1 MFTYKTNLIVFVVVL
16 AVIAVV
22 TLMAIAFHSIAD
34 AQSENDDAQAKIVEL
49 NGMIDRLQGTLKD
62 AEAEILEHSERI
74 EDYKDIF
81 TAWSK
86 ATPEVSKAIKQ
97 ITAEYSVFLEN
108 AHLYPLDIVDNL
120 ENEVLN
126 AVCTALRSTNPFVGV
141 EEYKSIVFKANEARY
156 DNVIL
161 SKIEQITENGVS
173 FEEDSEAVASL
184 REYYDS
190 FSQNEMVVRSFV
202 EQGIDKEIEALEKT
216 VDFDEETNLAKV
228 FEKAVAEI
236 KTPIT
241 LETSFAKANDA
252 WNALQNAL
260 ETDDVLAESTVNAHF
275 LFVSYALRYEELLIA
290 KEEADVINEM
300 ISRLV
305 VSPDVSTKESI
316 DYIEARID
324 AWMQKFNIEVE
335 NANMVN
341 DLTPSKTAY
350 ERAISE
356 LAALYETYKNAVNVI
371 GSVDHNSKNAIDNA
385 LKCYD
390 SIKNHKDTDVVLSLE
405 SPHTVAE
412 LYELIEESLEHYNRI
427 VDKITSIRNEI
438 DRLHDVDPDVTHEE
452 ISALDISV
460 NELLA
465 WKVPVEALNSDEKDY
480 VDLLSKARLLPYK
493 NDAFRKIKSTYD
505 ESYEM
510 ANDDRDV
517 ILELVSIKDASLN
530 DIERATSVEEINKI
544 VEKAVNDFNAC
555 LK

>member
-1 MFTYKTNLIVFVVVL
+1 MFTYKTNLIVFAVVL

-22 TLMAIAFHSIAD
+22 SSIAIAFNSIAD
-34 AQSENDDAQAKIVEL
+34 AKSENDDAKAKIVEL
-49 NGMIDRLQGTLKD
+49 NGMIDRLQSTLKD
-62 AEAEILEHSERI
+62 TQTEISHHRERI

-81 TAWSK
+81 EAWSK
-86 ATPEVSKAIKQ
+86 ATPQVSEAIKQ
-97 ITAEYSVFLEN
+97 IAGEYSRALEN
-108 AHLYPLDIVDNL
+108 AHMYPYEVINNL
-120 ENEVLN
+120 EDEMLN
-126 AVCTALRSTNPFVGV
+126 AICSALRSTNPFVVV

-161 SKIEQITENGVS
+161 SKIEQIIENGVS

-190 FSQNEMVVRSFV
+190 FSQNESVVRSFV
-202 EQGIDKEIEALEKT
+202 EQGIDKKVESLEKAI
-216 VDFDEETNLAKV
+216 DSDEENDLAKA
-228 FEKAVAEI
+228 FEDAVAQI
-236 KTPIT
+236 NTPIT
-241 LETSFAKANDA
+241 LATSLKNANDA

-260 ETDDVLAESTVNAHF
+260 EADDVLAESTVNARF

-300 ISRLV
+300 ISKLV
-305 VSPDVSTKESI
+305 ISPDLTTRDSIEFIETKIS
-316 DYIEARID
+316 D
-324 AWMQKFNIEVE
+324 WMQKFNIEAE

-356 LAALYETYKNAVNVI
+356 LAALYEAYKNAVEKI
-371 GSVDHNSKNAIDNA
+371 GKVTQCSKPDIDNA
-385 LKCYD
+385 LKSYE
-390 SIKNHKDTDVVLSLE
+390 SIKDYKDADVILSLE

-452 ISALDISV
+452 ISALDVSV
-460 NELLA
+460 SELLA
-465 WKVPVEALNSDEKDY
+465 LEIALDALNTDEKDY
-480 VDLLSKARLLPYK
+480 VELLGKARLLPYK
-493 NDAFRKIKSTYD
+493 NDAFREIKSTYD
-505 ESYEM
+505 NCYEM
-510 ANDDRDV
+510 ANNDRDV
-517 ILELVSIKDASLN
+517 ILELVSIKDSSLN
-530 DIERATSVEEINKI
+530 DVERATSVEEINKI

>member
-184 REYYDS
+184 KEYYDS

>member
-97 ITAEYSVFLEN
+97 IAGEYSVFLEN

-126 AVCTALRSTNPFVGV
+126 AVCTALRSTTPFLVAEDFKNVVV
-141 EEYKSIVFKANEARY
+141 EANKVRY
-156 DNVIL
+156 DNVIK
-161 SKIEQITENGVS
+161 SKIDKIKENGVS

-190 FSQNEMVVRSFV
+190 FSQNESVVRSFV

-241 LETSFAKANDA
+241 LETSFAKANDT

-260 ETDDVLAESTVNAHF
+260 ETDDVLAESTVNARF

-324 AWMQKFNIEVE
+324 AWMQKFNIEAE

-356 LAALYETYKNAVNVI
+356 LAALYEAYKNAVEKI
-371 GSVDHNSKNAIDNA
+371 GEVTQCSKPDIDNA

-405 SPHTVAE
+405 SPNTVSE
-412 LYELIEESLEHYNRI
+412 LYKLIETALEEYNLI
-427 VDKITSIRNEI
+427 INKIASIRKEI

-465 WKVPVEALNSDEKDY
+465 WEVPVEALNSDEKDY
-480 VDLLSKARLLPYK
+480 VELLSKARLLPYK
-493 NDAFRKIKSTYD
+493 NDAFRKIKSIYD

-517 ILELVSIKDASLN
+517 ILELVSIKDSSLN
-530 DIERATSVEEINKI
+530 DVERATSVEEINKI